1 MSPNTTSHLD
11 PDTTQHIHPLPGA
24 NDDPPPAAALPKGS
38 AWNTDLRTEPP
49 SINVRAAWS
58 TKKGCWN
65 VEQGWR
71 TREEPHTL
79 PSGYEKVAEAVYS
92 VYPKKD
98 MSDSAQTAVNLGSGL
113 IAGFAAAIVSQPAD
127 TMLSKI
133 NKYSSLVFVLSGPST
148 TPFHINIISNE

>member
-1 MSPNTTSHLD
+1 MAITTSSENKILRLDLAHCRLLLSTNVCRDILTPLHVTNTTTSHLD

-58 TKKGCWN
+58 
-65 VEQGWR
+65 WR

-127 TMLSKI
+127 TMLSK
-133 NKYSSLVFVLSGPST
+133 T
-148 TPFHINIISNE
+148 